1 MMRDAFV
8 TGVGYSDPDTF
19 NHREEVNVSKYEL
32 AFSSIKSAIEH
43 AELHQDDLDAAI
55 FSTADGAEGTNR
67 IERTLE
73 ALGQSLNIPVLTVWT
88 GGTAGGSAFKAA
100 AELVQSGRYDDVV
113 VYGSPTFDSAIEAQ
127 QFLNTAAPPLF
138 EKPFIGAAHMG
149 AFYCTAY
156 MEEYGAT
163 DEDFARVAAKNYQH
177 ALDNPWAHRRQGYTV
192 DDVLGSQMVVSP
204 LRVLGTCPVSSGSTA
219 VIVSSEETVE
229 NNSNEPVKVDA
240 IDANTNTFLTGYR
253 TYEQFQ
259 KLDTLADRVFGQ
271 AGIDDPLDD
280 IDVAELFNPY
290 IPFEYLQYEALDFCE
305 PGDGPALLKSGATM
319 LDGDVAVN
327 PSGGVIST
335 NSGTQAS
342 VARHGEIALQLMGQA
357 GDRQITGSPEVGVAH
372 TWGGNDG
379 QFHTLA
385 VLSR

>member
-1 MMRDAFV
+1 MRDAFV
-8 TGVGYSDPDTF
+8 SGVGYSAPETYADR
-19 NHREEVNVSKYEL
+19 REVDVSKYEL
-32 AFSSIKSAIEH
+32 AFSAVKSAIEH
-43 AELHQDDLDAAI
+43 AEIHQNDLDAAI
-55 FSTADGAEGTNR
+55 FTTADGAEGTNR

-88 GGTAGGSAFKAA
+88 GGTGGGSAFKAA
-100 AELVQSGRYDDVV
+100 AELVQSERYDDVV

-149 AFYCTAY
+149 AFYGTAY

-177 ALDNPWAHRRQGYTV
+177 AKDNPWAHRRQGFSV
-192 DDVLGSQMVVSP
+192 DDVLESPMVVSP

-229 NNSNEPVKVDA
+229 KNDNDPVRVDA
-240 IDANTNTFLTGYR
+240 IDSSTNTFLTGYR
-253 TYEQFQ
+253 TYEQFH
-259 KLDTLADRVFGQ
+259 KLDGLADKVFKN
-271 AGIDDPLDD
+271 AGIEDPYAE

-290 IPFEYLQYEALDFCE
+290 IHFEYMQYEALGFCE
-305 PGDGPALLKSGATM
+305 PGEGPELLESGATM

-357 GDRQITGSPEVGVAH
+357 GDRQVAGSPEVGVAH

-379 QFHTLA
+379 QFHSLA

>member
-1 MMRDAFV
+1 MRDAYV
-8 TGVGYSDPDTF
+8 SGVGNSAPETF
-19 NHREEVNVSKYEL
+19 DDRREVNISKYEL
-32 AFSSIKSAIEH
+32 AFSAVKNALDH
-43 AELHQDDLDAAI
+43 AELHQDALDAAI
-55 FSTADGAEGTNR
+55 FTTADGAEGTNR

-88 GGTAGGSAFKAA
+88 GGTGGGSAFKAA
-100 AELVQSGRYDDVV
+100 AELVQSERYDDVL

-149 AFYCTAY
+149 AFYATAY

-163 DEDFARVAAKNYQH
+163 DEDFARVAAKNYRH
-177 ALDNPWAHRRQGYTV
+177 AENNPWAHRSGFTT
-192 DDVLGSQMVVSP
+192 DDVLESPMVVSP
-204 LRVLGTCPVSSGSTA
+204 LRVLGTCPVTSGSTA

-229 NNSNEPVKVDA
+229 NNDNDPVTVDG
-240 IDANTNTFLTGYR
+240 IDASTNTFLTGYR
-253 TYEQFQ
+253 TYEQFH
-259 KLDTLADRVFGQ
+259 KLDGLADRVFEQ
-271 AGIDDPLDD
+271 AGIKDPYAE

-290 IPFEYLQYEALDFCE
+290 IPFEYMQYEALDFCE
-305 PGDGPALLKSGATM
+305 PGEGPELLRSGATE
-319 LDGDVAVN
+319 LDGEVAVN

-357 GDRQITGSPEVGVAH
+357 GDRQVDGSPEVGVAH